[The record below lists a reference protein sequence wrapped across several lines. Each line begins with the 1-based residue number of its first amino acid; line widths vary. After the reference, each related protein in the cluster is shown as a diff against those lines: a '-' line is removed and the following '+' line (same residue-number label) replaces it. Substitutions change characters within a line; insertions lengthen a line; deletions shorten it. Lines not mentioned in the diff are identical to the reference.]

1 MNGYELVEDVFTP
14 GEIAG
19 FRVAVGETIDRLA
32 RGFLTPFEASRPEL
46 PVDLRLEEIA
56 RRDLAYAAALLHGVL
71 ADAQRDPRIAGLPRH
86 PKLRALIEERLRPL
100 QVTGTDLR
108 VRANVP
114 SLAGSRH
121 RWHQDVTDLT
131 PTASACETVRLA
143 CWIPMSDV
151 DERTGCLELVPEV
164 FEAPFAHES
173 GDAGSYF
180 IRDERLAAYP
190 KVAVPMALGSALFLD
205 RLTPHQALPNRSD
218 TVRWSLVLWVKAM

>member
-19 FRVAVGETIDRLA
+19 FRVAIGETIDRLA

-46 PVDLRLEEIA
+46 PVDIRLEEIA
-56 RRDLAYAAALLHGVL
+56 RRDVAYASALLHGVL
-71 ADAQRDPRIAGLPRH
+71 ADAHRDPRIAELHRH
-86 PKLRALIEERLRPL
+86 PRLRELIEERLRPL

-121 RWHQDVTDLT
+121 RWHQDVIDLT
-131 PTASACETVRLA
+131 PTAYACETVRLA
-143 CWIPMSDV
+143 CWIPTAEV
-151 DERTGCLELVPEV
+151 DASNGCLELVPGG
-164 FEAPFAHES
+164 FAAPFAHEA
-173 GDAGSYF
+173 GDAGSYY
-180 IRDERLAAYP
+180 IREERLAAYP

-205 RLTPHQALPNRSD
+205 RLTPHQARPNRSD
-218 TVRWSLVLWVKAM
+218 AVRWSLVLWV